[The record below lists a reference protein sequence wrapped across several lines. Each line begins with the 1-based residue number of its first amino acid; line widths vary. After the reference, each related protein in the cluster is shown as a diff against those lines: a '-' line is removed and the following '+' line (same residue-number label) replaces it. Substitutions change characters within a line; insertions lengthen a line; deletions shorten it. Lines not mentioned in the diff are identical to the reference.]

1 MDNLAFRKR
10 IEEYRKRSIEQQ
22 KYENKLNY
30 QSRFG
35 IKDDEVNTFN
45 IKGIATDR
53 KENKLVMAE
62 DKDDKQ
68 KVLLYANK
76 NNDMYYLNSGST
88 YKEAVQNTFGSE
100 SNYEMIDDELFIYNS
115 KNQALTNYEQLN
127 EYHNR
132 QKQLQYDTQLE
143 QERKQRL
150 TDTNKVSEHAKEDL
164 ALSLGLTATA
174 LKGNIN
180 ISSVEKV
187 TDNES
192 MVTLENEINGKSE
205 HLISDFKDNFIEKA
219 KEKLTVSPSMRLGFE
234 EFKNAS
240 GQIAMGFTEFF
251 GARYDESTLENDPKV
266 VATEKG
272 YSVSVFDKDG
282 NKKDLT
288 SADTFEEAVKLSKE
302 MKHDNSLS
310 RSEIELN
317 QELEKKKI

>member
-1 MDNLAFRKR
+1 MDNVKFRKR
-10 IEEYRKRSIEQQ
+10 IEEYRKRVFEQK
-22 KYENKLNY
+22 KYERKLNY

-35 IKDDEVNTFN
+35 VKDYELNTLN
-45 IKGIATDR
+45 IKGVATD
-53 KENKLVMAE
+53 KSENKLVMAE
-62 DKDDKQ
+62 DKEDKQ

-76 NNDMYYLNSGST
+76 NNDMYYLNSGSS
-88 YKEAVQNTFGSE
+88 YKEAVHNTFGKNA
-100 SNYEMIDDELFIYNS
+100 NYEMVDDELFIFNS
-115 KNQALTNYEQLN
+115 KKQTLTNYHQLD
-127 EYHNR
+127 EFHNR
-132 QKQLQYDTQLE
+132 QKQLQYDTRLE
-143 QERKQRL
+143 QERKERL
-150 TDTNKVSEHAKEDL
+150 TDTNKVSEYAKEDL

-174 LKGNIN
+174 LKGSIN
-180 ISSVEKV
+180 ITDVEKV

-192 MVTLENEINGKSE
+192 MITLENEINGKTE

-251 GARYDESTLENDPKV
+251 GARYDESTLENDPKI

-272 YSVSVFDKDG
+272 YSVSIFDKDG

-302 MKHDNSLS
+302 MKQDSLLS

-317 QELEKKKI
+317 HELEKKKV

>member
-1 MDNLAFRKR
+1 MDNVAFRKR
-10 IEEYRKRSIEQQ
+10 IDEYKKRSIEQTNY
-22 KYENKLNY
+22 KNKLSY

-35 IKDDEVNTFN
+35 VKDDEVNTIN
-45 IKGIATDR
+45 IKAIATDR

-62 DKDDKQ
+62 DKEDKQ

-76 NNDMYYLNSGST
+76 YNDMYYLNSGNT
-88 YKEAVQNTFGSE
+88 YNDAVSNTFGHDT
-100 SNYEMIDDELFIYNS
+100 NYEMIDDELFIYNS
-115 KNQALTNYEQLN
+115 KNQSLTEYDQLN

-132 QKQLQYDTQLE
+132 EEQLQYNTRLE
-143 QERKQRL
+143 QDRKQRL
-150 TDTNKVSEHAKEDL
+150 TDTNRVREHAKEDL

-180 ISSVEKV
+180 ITDVDKV

-192 MVTLENEINGKSE
+192 MVTLENEVTGKSE
-205 HLISDFKDNFIEKA
+205 HLIADFKENFVEKA
-219 KEKLTVSPSMRLGFE
+219 KEKLSVSPSMKLGFE

-251 GARYDESTLENDPKV
+251 GARYDESTLEKDPKV

-288 SADTFEEAVKLSKE
+288 TADTFEEAVKLSKG
-302 MKHDNSLS
+302 MKQSNTLS
-310 RSEIELN
+310 RDEIELN
-317 QELEKKKI
+317 HELEKNKG

>member
-1 MDNLAFRKR
+1 MDNVAFRKR
-10 IEEYRKRSIEQQ
+10 IDEYKKRSIEQTNY
-22 KYENKLNY
+22 KNKLSY

-35 IKDDEVNTFN
+35 VKDDEVNTIN
-45 IKGIATDR
+45 IKAIATDR

-62 DKDDKQ
+62 DKEDKQ

-76 NNDMYYLNSGST
+76 HNDMYYLNSGNT
-88 YKEAVQNTFGSE
+88 YNDAVSNTFGHGT
-100 SNYEMIDDELFIYNS
+100 NYEMIDDELFIYNS
-115 KNQALTNYEQLN
+115 KNQSLTEYDQLN

-132 QKQLQYDTQLE
+132 EEQLQYNTRLE
-143 QERKQRL
+143 QDRKQRL
-150 TDTNKVSEHAKEDL
+150 TDTNRVSEHAKEDL

-180 ISSVEKV
+180 ITDIDKV

-192 MVTLENEINGKSE
+192 MVTLENEVTGKSE
-205 HLISDFKDNFIEKA
+205 HLIADFKENFVEKA
-219 KEKLTVSPSMRLGFE
+219 KEKLSVSPSMKLGFE

-251 GARYDESTLENDPKV
+251 GARYDESTLEKDPKV

-302 MKHDNSLS
+302 MKQDNSLS

>member
-1 MDNLAFRKR
+1 MDNVTFRKR
-10 IEEYRKRSIEQQ
+10 IEEYRKRSIEQK
-22 KYENKLNY
+22 KYESKLNY

-35 IKDDEVNTFN
+35 VKDDEVNTFN

-62 DKDDKQ
+62 DREDKQ

-76 NNDMYYLNSGST
+76 DNDMYYLNSGST
-88 YKEAVQNTFGSE
+88 YKEAVQNTFGNE
-100 SNYEMIDDELFIYNS
+100 TNYEMVDDELFIYNS
-115 KNQALTNYEQLN
+115 KNQALTNYDQLN

-132 QKQLQYDTQLE
+132 QKQLQYNTQLE

-150 TDTNKVSEHAKEDL
+150 TDTNKVSENAKEDL

-205 HLISDFKDNFIEKA
+205 HLISDFKDSFIEKA

-234 EFKNAS
+234 ELKNAS

-302 MKHDNSLS
+302 MKQDNSLS

>member
-1 MDNLAFRKR
+1 MDNITFRKR
-10 IEEYRKRSIEQQ
+10 IKEYQKQSIVQQ

-35 IKDDEVNTFN
+35 IKDDEINTFN
-45 IKGIATDR
+45 IKGIAIDR
-53 KENKLVMAE
+53 KENKLVMVE
-62 DKDDKQ
+62 DKEDKQ
-68 KVLLYANK
+68 KVLLYVKK
-76 NNDMYYLNSGST
+76 NNDKYYLNSGST
-88 YKEAVQNTFGSE
+88 YKEAVQNTFGKE
-100 SNYEMIDDELFIYNS
+100 SNYEMIDDQLFIYNS
-115 KNQALTNYEQLN
+115 KKQALTNYEQLN

-132 QKQLQYDTQLE
+132 QNKLQYDTQLE
-143 QERKQRL
+143 QARKQRL
-150 TDTNKVSEHAKEDL
+150 TDINKVSEHAKEDL

-180 ISSVEKV
+180 ITDVEKV
-187 TDNES
+187 TDTVS
-192 MVTLENEINGKSE
+192 MITLKNEINGKSE
-205 HLISDFKDNFIEKA
+205 HLISDFKDNFIETV
-219 KEKLTVSPSMRLGFE
+219 KEKLTISPSMRLGFE

-288 SADTFEEAVKLSKE
+288 SAGTFEEAVKLSKE
-302 MKHDNSLS
+302 MKQDNSLS

>member
-1 MDNLAFRKR
+1 
-10 IEEYRKRSIEQQ
+10 
-22 KYENKLNY
+22 
-30 QSRFG
+30 RFG
-35 IKDDEVNTFN
+35 VKDDEVNTFN

-62 DKDDKQ
+62 DREDKQ

-76 NNDMYYLNSGST
+76 DNDMYYLNSGST
-88 YKEAVQNTFGSE
+88 YKEAVQNTFGNE
-100 SNYEMIDDELFIYNS
+100 TNYEMVDDELFIYNS
-115 KNQALTNYEQLN
+115 KNQALTNYDQLN

-132 QKQLQYDTQLE
+132 QKQLQYNTQLE

-150 TDTNKVSEHAKEDL
+150 TDTNKVSENAKEDL

-205 HLISDFKDNFIEKA
+205 HLISDFKDSFIEKA

-234 EFKNAS
+234 ELKNAS

-251 GARYDESTLENDPKV
+251 GARYDESTLENDPK
-266 VATEKG
+266 
-272 YSVSVFDKDG
+272 
-282 NKKDLT
+282 
-288 SADTFEEAVKLSKE
+288 
-302 MKHDNSLS
+302 
-310 RSEIELN
+310 
-317 QELEKKKI
+317 

>member
-10 IEEYRKRSIEQQ
+10 IEEYKKRTIEQQ
-22 KYENKLNY
+22 KYKKKLSY

-35 IKDDEVNTFN
+35 VKDDEVNTIN

-53 KENKLVMAE
+53 KANKLVMAE
-62 DKDDKQ
+62 DKQDKQ
-68 KVLLYANK
+68 KLLLYANK
-76 NNDMYYLNSGST
+76 HNDMYYLNSGQT
-88 YKEAVQNTFGSE
+88 YKDAVQNTFGQE
-100 SNYEMIDDELFIYNS
+100 TNYEMIDDELFIYNS
-115 KNQALTNYEQLN
+115 KRHSLTDFEQLN

-132 QKQLQYDTQLE
+132 QKQLQYDTRLE
-143 QERKQRL
+143 QDRKQRL
-150 TDTNKVSEHAKEDL
+150 TDTSKVNEHAKEDL

-180 ISSVEKV
+180 ITDIDKV
-187 TDNES
+187 TDKES

-205 HLISDFKDNFIEKA
+205 HLIADFKDNFIDKA
-219 KEKLTVSPSMRLGFE
+219 KEKLAVSSSMKLGFE

-288 SADTFEEAVKLSKE
+288 SANTFEEAVKLSKD
-302 MKHDNSLS
+302 MKQESSLS

>member
-1 MDNLAFRKR
+1 MDNITFRKR
-10 IEEYRKRSIEQQ
+10 IEEYRKRSIEQK
-22 KYENKLNY
+22 KYESKLNY

-35 IKDDEVNTFN
+35 VKDDEVNTFN

-62 DKDDKQ
+62 DREDKQ

-76 NNDMYYLNSGST
+76 DNDMYYLNSGST
-88 YKEAVQNTFGSE
+88 YKEAVQNTFGNE
-100 SNYEMIDDELFIYNS
+100 TNYEMVDDELFIYNS
-115 KNQALTNYEQLN
+115 KNQALTNYDQLN

-132 QKQLQYDTQLE
+132 QKQLQYNTQLE

-150 TDTNKVSEHAKEDL
+150 TDTNKVSENAKEDL

-234 EFKNAS
+234 KFKNAS

>member
-1 MDNLAFRKR
+1 
-10 IEEYRKRSIEQQ
+10 
-22 KYENKLNY
+22 
-30 QSRFG
+30 
-35 IKDDEVNTFN
+35 
-45 IKGIATDR
+45 
-53 KENKLVMAE
+53 
-62 DKDDKQ
+62 

-76 NNDMYYLNSGST
+76 DNDMYYLNSGST
-88 YKEAVQNTFGSE
+88 YKEAVQNTFGNE
-100 SNYEMIDDELFIYNS
+100 TNYEMVDDELFIYNS
-115 KNQALTNYEQLN
+115 KNQALTNYDQLD

-132 QKQLQYDTQLE
+132 QKQLQYNTKLE

-150 TDTNKVSEHAKEDL
+150 TDTNKVSENAKEDL

-180 ISSVEKV
+180 ISNVEKV

-192 MVTLENEINGKSE
+192 MVTIENEINGKSE
-205 HLISDFKDNFIEKA
+205 HLISDFKDSFIEKA

>member
-1 MDNLAFRKR
+1 MDNVTFRKR
-10 IEEYRKRSIEQQ
+10 IEEYRKRSIEQK
-22 KYENKLNY
+22 KYESKLNY

-35 IKDDEVNTFN
+35 VKDDEVNTFN

-62 DKDDKQ
+62 DREDKQ

-76 NNDMYYLNSGST
+76 DNDMYYLNSGST
-88 YKEAVQNTFGSE
+88 YKEAVQNTFGNE
-100 SNYEMIDDELFIYNS
+100 TNYEMVDDELFIYNS
-115 KNQALTNYEQLN
+115 KNQALTNYDQLN

-132 QKQLQYDTQLE
+132 QKQLQYNTQLE

-150 TDTNKVSEHAKEDL
+150 TDTNKVSENAKEDL

-205 HLISDFKDNFIEKA
+205 HLISDFKDSFIEKA

-234 EFKNAS
+234 ELKNAL

-302 MKHDNSLS
+302 MKQDNSLS